1 MSIQKI
7 EQDVQQWLEDV
18 VIGLNLCP
26 FAAKPNRNKQIK
38 IFVSEAT
45 TEELLLE
52 DILQELMNLDS
63 KTAEE
68 LETTLVAI
76 PNMLQDFMDYNFFL
90 DWVDALIKQQEWE
103 GIYQIATFHPD
114 YCFGGAE
121 PEDDENLKIDILDE
135 GGKYLATAKRLI
147 DAKYRYNR
155 LGAEGADLELMSE
168 NDDSNIN
175 IKLEDTF
182 VSSEV
187 KYEYKSFKLVKT
199 GEQELDKL
207 IVILKKNKDVGVEV
221 TAHTDSKGGYAYN
234 QRLGQQRADA
244 VLNYLLS
251 KGISKN
257 RIKAKSYGQ
266 TKPIAPNKLKDG
278 SDNPTG
284 RAKNRRVEFKTIKL
298 K

>member
-45 TEELLLE
+45 TEEVLLE

-68 LETTLVAI
+68 LETTIVAI

-121 PEDDENLKIDILDE
+121 PEDDENLTNRSPYPVLH
-135 GGKYLATAKRLI
+135 LI
-147 DAKYRYNR
+147 REESMEKVLKHYPNPEAIPDT
-155 LGAEGADLELMSE
+155 
-168 NDDSNIN
+168 NI
-175 IKLEDTF
+175 
-182 VSSEV
+182 
-187 KYEYKSFKLVKT
+187 
-199 GEQELDKL
+199 
-207 IVILKKNKDVGVEV
+207 
-221 TAHTDSKGGYAYN
+221 A
-234 QRLGQQRADA
+234 
-244 VLNYLLS
+244 
-251 KGISKN
+251 
-257 RIKAKSYGQ
+257 
-266 TKPIAPNKLKDG
+266 
-278 SDNPTG
+278 
-284 RAKNRRVEFKTIKL
+284 RVEALTAEERRKL
-298 K
+298 FPYLFA

>member
-45 TEELLLE
+45 TEEVLLE
-52 DILQELMNLDS
+52 DVLQELMNLDS

-121 PEDDENLKIDILDE
+121 PEDDENLTNRSPYPVLH
-135 GGKYLATAKRLI
+135 LI
-147 DAKYRYNR
+147 REESMEKVLKHYPNPEAIPDT
-155 LGAEGADLELMSE
+155 
-168 NDDSNIN
+168 NI
-175 IKLEDTF
+175 
-182 VSSEV
+182 
-187 KYEYKSFKLVKT
+187 
-199 GEQELDKL
+199 
-207 IVILKKNKDVGVEV
+207 
-221 TAHTDSKGGYAYN
+221 A
-234 QRLGQQRADA
+234 
-244 VLNYLLS
+244 
-251 KGISKN
+251 
-257 RIKAKSYGQ
+257 
-266 TKPIAPNKLKDG
+266 
-278 SDNPTG
+278 
-284 RAKNRRVEFKTIKL
+284 RVEALSQEERRKL
-298 K
+298 FPYLFV

>member
-1 MSIQKI
+1 MNTVSMNIQKI
-7 EQDVQQWLEDV
+7 EQEVQQWLENV

-45 TEELLLE
+45 TEEALLE

-121 PEDDENLKIDILDE
+121 PEDDENLTNRSPYPVLH
-135 GGKYLATAKRLI
+135 LI
-147 DAKYRYNR
+147 REESMEKVLKHYPNPEAIPDT
-155 LGAEGADLELMSE
+155 
-168 NDDSNIN
+168 NI
-175 IKLEDTF
+175 
-182 VSSEV
+182 
-187 KYEYKSFKLVKT
+187 
-199 GEQELDKL
+199 
-207 IVILKKNKDVGVEV
+207 
-221 TAHTDSKGGYAYN
+221 A
-234 QRLGQQRADA
+234 
-244 VLNYLLS
+244 
-251 KGISKN
+251 
-257 RIKAKSYGQ
+257 
-266 TKPIAPNKLKDG
+266 
-278 SDNPTG
+278 
-284 RAKNRRVEFKTIKL
+284 RVEALTLEERRKL
-298 K
+298 FPYLFV

>member
-45 TEELLLE
+45 TEEVLLE

-121 PEDDENLKIDILDE
+121 PEDDENLTNRSPYPVLH
-135 GGKYLATAKRLI
+135 LI
-147 DAKYRYNR
+147 REESMEKVLKHYPNPEAIPDT
-155 LGAEGADLELMSE
+155 
-168 NDDSNIN
+168 NI
-175 IKLEDTF
+175 
-182 VSSEV
+182 
-187 KYEYKSFKLVKT
+187 
-199 GEQELDKL
+199 
-207 IVILKKNKDVGVEV
+207 
-221 TAHTDSKGGYAYN
+221 A
-234 QRLGQQRADA
+234 
-244 VLNYLLS
+244 
-251 KGISKN
+251 
-257 RIKAKSYGQ
+257 
-266 TKPIAPNKLKDG
+266 
-278 SDNPTG
+278 
-284 RAKNRRVEFKTIKL
+284 RVEALTTEERRKL
-298 K
+298 FPYLFV